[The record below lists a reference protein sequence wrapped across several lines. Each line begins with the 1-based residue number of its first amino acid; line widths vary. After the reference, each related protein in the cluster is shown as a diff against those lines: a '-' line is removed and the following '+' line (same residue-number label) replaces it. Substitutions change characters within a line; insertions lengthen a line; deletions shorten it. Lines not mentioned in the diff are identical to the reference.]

1 LHDFSDCIPVLEEYH
16 WPNLST
22 PTKFMRRIHP
32 FPYIALKKPGV
43 DTQLIGYPGELQG
56 EFSPSHPTDLYQRH
70 IDWFGEYLSS
80 K

>member
-1 LHDFSDCIPVLEEYH
+1 LAESFNTNKI
-16 WPNLST
+16 
-22 PTKFMRRIHP
+22 MRRIHP

-43 DTQLIGYPGELQG
+43 DTQLIVCPGEFHG
-56 EFSPSHPTDLYQRH
+56 GFSPSHPMDHYQRH